1 MTTQRKSVLGRGLNA
16 LIPKTP
22 LKEVSVRHDEIGTD
36 TGGLGIIARVDVE
49 NVRPNPFQPRGE
61 FDPETL
67 AELTRSIVEKGVIQ
81 PITVRRVDGG
91 YQLVTGERRLRAA
104 QGAGLTQIP
113 AYIISVES
121 DEEMLELALI
131 ENIQRD
137 TLNPIEIAHGYKRL
151 LDECHLTQE
160 DIAEKVGKDRT
171 TVANFI
177 RLLKLPQEI
186 QAGLRKNLI
195 TMGHAR
201 ALINVA
207 SEVMQLRIYTKTV
220 DAGLSVRKVEQLA
233 KAAEKSGNGS
243 ARRRT
248 APAPSSNVQSV
259 EEKLRQALGTKVSV
273 REKGSGRGEIIIEF
287 YSLDDLDRLLD
298 LFAALEKL
306 Q

>member
-1 MTTQRKSVLGRGLNA
+1 
-16 LIPKTP
+16 
-22 LKEVSVRHDEIGTD
+22 
-36 TGGLGIIARVDVE
+36 
-49 NVRPNPFQPRGE
+49 
-61 FDPETL
+61 
-67 AELTRSIVEKGVIQ
+67 
-81 PITVRRVDGG
+81 
-91 YQLVTGERRLRAA
+91 
-104 QGAGLTQIP
+104 
-113 AYIISVES
+113 
-121 DEEMLELALI
+121 MLELALI

-160 DIAEKVGKDRT
+160 DVAEKVGKDRT

-186 QAGLRKNLI
+186 QAGLRRNLI

-207 SEVMQLRIYTKTV
+207 NETMQLRIYKKAV

-233 KAAEKSGNGS
+233 KAAEKSGDGS
-243 ARRRT
+243 ARKRG
-248 APAPSSNVQSV
+248 AAAPSSNVLSV

-273 REKGSGRGEIIIEF
+273 REKGSGRGEIVIEF

-298 LFAALEKL
+298 LFAAVEKL